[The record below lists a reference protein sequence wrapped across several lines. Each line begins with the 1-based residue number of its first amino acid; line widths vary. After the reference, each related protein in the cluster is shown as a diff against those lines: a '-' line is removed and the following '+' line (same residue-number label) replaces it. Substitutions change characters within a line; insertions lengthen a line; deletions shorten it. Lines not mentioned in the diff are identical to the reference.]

1 LLESRIEKDPH
12 LRLVDCLWRSHG
24 QAQLGVGGAAGVE
37 LFNIFANASNLTG
50 DKMADGRSEFD
61 IAQIISPETGH
72 VKLPLSRLEGARVLW
87 INPRAQTEDP
97 SYRALGDRAGYE
109 RHLLETCAF
118 TIAGAGAGTSDTFG
132 IADCYGGAGIG
143 TNGGSGR
150 AVYVNGYHVKGVG
163 RTPLVGLDNDA
174 SHSSGGA
181 YLEECVRESI
191 FAEIVNLEF
200 PHGSVPTL
208 AIIDTGRE
216 VIWETEHG
224 PKRER
229 MCLLVRPMFLRPAHI
244 ERAVRYKSGNE
255 YGGAADAARVRA
267 TALAIER
274 QVGGAA
280 AMDDLLSTCL
290 ERWAQQ
296 IAYSYVSR
304 LSHGG
309 VTSSNVA
316 IDGRLVDFGAMTAV
330 PTFGRYWVSS
340 AVHPTG
346 LQHKDILSTV
356 TGISSSM
363 AFILG
368 DVARAKEWRTGV
380 FPLVAEAYFRQVHEG
395 FLGIAGLSGSELKDL
410 RGCEDY
416 AKIRDAVHAMMLEE
430 LSHQYIVFGGMPNTP
445 ETSITVRRLIELRTW
460 ARSACNAPG
469 GGGAVAR
476 GDTAATGDSEL
487 DTSSIA
493 QALAPRAGLE
503 RDAIKNICYDRLDG
517 QGLSGDDLCAAT
529 ASLIQEVVLS
539 ESRVGPDRAH
549 RAVDR

>member
-1 LLESRIEKDPH
+1 MTD
-12 LRLVDCLWRSHG
+12 WRS
-24 QAQLGVGGAAGVE
+24 
-37 LFNIFANASNLTG
+37 
-50 DKMADGRSEFD
+50 KFD
-61 IAQIISPETGH
+61 IAEIISPENGH
-72 VKLPLSRLEGARVLW
+72 VKIPMSRLEDARVLW
-87 INPRAQTEDP
+87 INPRAQSEDP
-97 SYRALGDRAGYE
+97 DYSALGDYAKYE
-109 RHLLETCAF
+109 RHLLEKCAF
-118 TIAGAGAGTSDTFG
+118 TITDSDVGVSDTFG

-143 TNGGSGR
+143 SNGGSGR
-150 AVYVNGYHVKGVG
+150 AVYINGYHVKGVG
-163 RTPLVGLDNDA
+163 RTPLVGIDNDV
-174 SHSSGGA
+174 SHASGGA

-191 FAEIVNLEF
+191 FAEIVHLEF

-216 VIWETEHG
+216 VIWETDHG

-280 AMDDLLSTCL
+280 SMDDLLSTCL

-346 LQHKDILSTV
+346 LQHKDILISV

-368 DVARAKEWRTGV
+368 DVARAKKWRAGV
-380 FPLVAEAYFRQVHEG
+380 FPLVAESYFRQVHEG

-410 RGCEDY
+410 RGCEGY
-416 AKIRDAVHAMMLEE
+416 SKIREAVHAMMIGE
-430 LSHQYIVFGGMPNTP
+430 LSHQYTVFGGMPNNP
-445 ETSITVRRLIELRTW
+445 ETSINVRRLVELLTW
-460 ARSACNAPG
+460 ARSVCKEPG
-469 GGGAVAR
+469 GGGAVAG
-476 GDTAATGDSEL
+476 GDNVVTGSNEL

-493 QALAPRAGLE
+493 DALAPRAGLE
-503 RDAIKNICYDRLDG
+503 RDAIKKICYDHLDG
-517 QGLSGDDLCAAT
+517 RGLSGDDLCVAT

-539 ESRVGPDRAH
+539 ESRVRQPANSWSCRS
-549 RAVDR
+549 